1 MAVRKSCFVIAECG
15 RVLSRFA
22 MLMAGKVE
30 VWLVLKKSTRAGV
43 SIVVGL
49 RARYNSFL
57 IRITNSIGVWRL

>member
-1 MAVRKSCFVIAECG
+1 
-15 RVLSRFA
+15 

-43 SIVVGL
+43 FIVVGL